1 MVDEKPKTFKER
13 FQKFILDNEEE
24 VLGVYDSNND
34 LEIEKARVDSYNDG
48 IEDGY
53 QAGYVD
59 GIKHFYDKF
68 YENFKKK
75 SYSEMEV
82 YEVLDI
88 ISDTLDDLENEVG
101 EC

>member
-1 MVDEKPKTFKER
+1 MEEKVSSFKER
-13 FQKFILDNEEE
+13 FQKFILDNKEE
-24 VLGVYDSNND
+24 VMGVYDSKND
-34 LEIEKARVDSYNDG
+34 LEVEKASVDSYNDG

-82 YEVLDI
+82 YEVLDV
-88 ISDTLDDLENEVG
+88 ISDTLDDLETEVG

>member
-1 MVDEKPKTFKER
+1 MEENVNSFKER
-13 FQKFILDNEEE
+13 FQRFILDNKEE
-24 VLGVYDSNND
+24 VLGVYDSD
-34 LEIEKARVDSYNDG
+34 HDFEVEKASVDSYNNG

-53 QAGYVD
+53 QAGYID

-68 YENFKKK
+68 YETFKKK

-88 ISDTLDDLENEVG
+88 ISNTLDDLETEVS
-101 EC
+101 EY

>member
-1 MVDEKPKTFKER
+1 MEEKVSSFKER

-24 VLGVYDSNND
+24 VLGVYDSKND
-34 LEIEKARVDSYNDG
+34 LEVEKASVDSYNNG

-68 YENFKKK
+68 YEIFKKK

-88 ISDTLDDLENEVG
+88 VSDTLDDLENEVG